1 MEITQKLEGEAIVA
15 SVSGRL
21 DAGSS
26 AQFDKNLAD
35 MIAEGARQVVL
46 DFSSLVY
53 ISSAGLRSVLVAA
66 KELKNKNGILS
77 LAGLKAEVKE
87 VFDISGFSSILP
99 IYETVSSAIDNG

>member
-1 MEITQKLEGEAIVA
+1 MEITRKMEGEAIVA

-26 AQFDKNLAD
+26 GQFDEALSD
-35 MIAEGARQVVL
+35 LIAEGARQVVL
-46 DFSSLVY
+46 DFSNLAY

-66 KELKNKNGILS
+66 KALKNNDGVLS
-77 LAGLKAEVKE
+77 LAELKAEVKE

-99 IYETVSSAIDNG
+99 IYDTVDSAVDKA